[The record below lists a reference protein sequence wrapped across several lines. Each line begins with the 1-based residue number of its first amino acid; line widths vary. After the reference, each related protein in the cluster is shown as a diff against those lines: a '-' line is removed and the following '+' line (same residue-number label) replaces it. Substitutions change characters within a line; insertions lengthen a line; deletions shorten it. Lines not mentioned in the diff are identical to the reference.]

1 VKVAFNYRSVVHEG
15 NRVIQVLLIHI
26 HQLHPCTMH
35 AHIMVIIDIIQIE
48 ELSMTYKEIS
58 ISYNMIHTLR

>member
-1 VKVAFNYRSVVHEG
+1 
-15 NRVIQVLLIHI
+15 
-26 HQLHPCTMH
+26 MH

-58 ISYNMIHTLR
+58 ISYNMIYIYDEQVHVKYLYLLDRENTKQ